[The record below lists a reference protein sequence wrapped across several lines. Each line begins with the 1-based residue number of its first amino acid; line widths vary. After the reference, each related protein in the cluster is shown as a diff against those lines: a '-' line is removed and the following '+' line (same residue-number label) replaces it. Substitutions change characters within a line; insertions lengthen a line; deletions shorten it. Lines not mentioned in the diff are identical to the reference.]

1 MGFMSRPT
9 SSERLESLAI
19 AAIQVFG
26 RLGYRGTRTADVAAK
41 AGMSAG
47 SLFTYVESK
56 EALFHLVFL
65 YALRLLPEAPELPL
79 PTPEPGDTVELF
91 ARALRDAPTTRVRMA
106 LTGDEPAD
114 AAGELRGIVD
124 ELYDI
129 VERSWPLLA
138 VIERCS
144 VEMPELEALWF
155 GEGRGGIFAD
165 LTEYLQRRTASGRLR
180 PMPDFATTARV
191 IAELVAWF
199 AWHRR
204 GGRDEALYDDTTARR
219 TVVEFACAALVPQ
232 TARESEHRAERI
244 TSDGDRY

>member
-1 MGFMSRPT
+1 MSRP
-9 SSERLESLAI
+9 SPRERLASLAI

-65 YALRLLPEAPELPL
+65 YALDLLPEAPELPL
-79 PTPEPGDTVELF
+79 PTPELGETVELF
-91 ARALRDAPTTRVRMA
+91 AHALRDAPTFRVRLA
-106 LTGDEPAD
+106 LAGDEPAD
-114 AAGELRGIVD
+114 IAEELREIVD
-124 ELYDI
+124 EFYDI
-129 VERSWPLLA
+129 VERAWPLLA

-144 VEMPELEALWF
+144 VELPELEALWF

-180 PMPDFATTARV
+180 PMPDFVTTARV

-204 GGRDEALYDDTTARR
+204 GGRDEALYDDKIARR
-219 TVVEFACAALVPQ
+219 TVVEFVCAALVP
-232 TARESEHRAERI
+232 ESEHRAERI
-244 TSDGDRY
+244 TSDGDSN

>member
-1 MGFMSRPT
+1 MPRSS
-9 SSERLESLAI
+9 SSERLASLAA
-19 AAIQVFG
+19 AAIEVFG

-65 YALRLLPEAPELPL
+65 HALGLLPEAPELPL
-79 PTPEPGDTVELF
+79 PTPEPGETVALL
-91 ARALRDAPTTRVRMA
+91 ARAMRDAPVPPVRAA
-106 LTGDEPAD
+106 LTVDEPAD
-114 AAGELRGIVD
+114 AAEELRGIVE
-124 ELYDI
+124 ELYDR

-144 VEMPELEALWF
+144 IEMPELDAVWF
-155 GEGRGGIFAD
+155 GQGRGGFLAD
-165 LTEYLQRRTASGRLR
+165 LAKYLERRTTSGQLR
-180 PMPDFATTARV
+180 PMPDSPTTARL

-204 GGRDEALYDDTTARR
+204 GGRDAALCDDKTARR
-219 TVVEFACAALVPQ
+219 TVIEFVCAALVPEN
-232 TARESEHRAERI
+232 AREGEHHTEGS
-244 TSDGDRY
+244 TSHADSH